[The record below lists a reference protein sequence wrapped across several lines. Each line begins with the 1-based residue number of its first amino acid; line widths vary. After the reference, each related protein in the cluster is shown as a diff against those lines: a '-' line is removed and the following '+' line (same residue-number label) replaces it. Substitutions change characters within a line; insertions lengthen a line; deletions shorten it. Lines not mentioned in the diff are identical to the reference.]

1 MKITGLKRRKNNKN
15 VTSKVSSEEKAI
27 GEKMLLLS
35 IEMKANKSELS
46 ARLLNLTLLVRD
58 SISSWQQDRWR

>member
-46 ARLLNLTLLVRD
+46 ARLLN
-58 SISSWQQDRWR
+58 

>member
-27 GEKMLLLS
+27 GEKNVIAQHRNES
-35 IEMKANKSELS
+35 
-46 ARLLNLTLLVRD
+46 
-58 SISSWQQDRWR
+58 QQK